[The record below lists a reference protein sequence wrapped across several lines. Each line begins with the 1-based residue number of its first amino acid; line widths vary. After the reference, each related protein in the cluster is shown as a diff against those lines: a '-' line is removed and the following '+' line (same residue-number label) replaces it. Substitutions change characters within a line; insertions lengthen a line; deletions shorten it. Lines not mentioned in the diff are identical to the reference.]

1 MIHPHAPRTRNR
13 REDRS
18 SHAYQR
24 LRELIVHGRLAP
36 GTWIIESEVAARLGV
51 SRTPVRAALQ
61 RLEQEGYI
69 VGTCRGQQIRSAV
82 APLTREDAHE
92 LFVIVGRLEALA
104 AMEAARLPAPVR
116 DPIVEDLRRLND
128 GFLAAAS
135 DHVYDPGRLFEL
147 DTAFHRRF
155 VDAGAGP
162 RVHAL
167 HEAIKPQAERYIRL
181 YYTALID
188 EVATSARE
196 HGHIIDAIASGD
208 PIVARDAVEIN
219 WSNAADRLNRVIDK
233 MGERGS
239 W

>member
-1 MIHPHAPRTRNR
+1 MSHSHAPRTRNR

-36 GTWIIESEVAARLGV
+36 GTWIIESEVATRLGV

-104 AMEAARLPAPVR
+104 AIEAARLPAPVR
-116 DPIVEDLRRLND
+116 DPIAEDLRRLND

-208 PIVARDAVEIN
+208 PAAARDAVEIN

>member
-1 MIHPHAPRTRNR
+1 VTHSHAPRNRNR
-13 REDRS
+13 REDRTT
-18 SHAYQR
+18 HAYQR

-36 GTWIIESEVAARLGV
+36 GTWIIESDVAGRLGV

-69 VGTCRGQQIRSAV
+69 VGTCRGQQVRSAV

-92 LFVIVGRLEALA
+92 LFVIVGQLEGLA
-104 AMEAARLPAPVR
+104 AAEASRLPAPAR
-116 DPIVEDLRRLND
+116 DALIAELHRLND
-128 GFLAAAS
+128 GFRAAAS
-135 DHVYDPGRLFEL
+135 EHVYDPSRLFEL

-155 VDAGAGP
+155 VEAAAGP
-162 RVHAL
+162 RVHA
-167 HEAIKPQAERYIRL
+167 HHDAIKPQAERYIRL

-188 EVATSARE
+188 EVVTSARE
-196 HGHIIDAIASGD
+196 HGHIIDAIGGGD
-208 PIVARDAVEIN
+208 PTTAKEAVEVN
-219 WSNAADRLNRVIDK
+219 WSNAAERLNRVIDK